1 MQVAHDR
8 AERGR
13 TRRNILSQPQFVGN
27 GHTNSG
33 MEKKSHQLRRTS
45 CAYLNYQGGPNIF
58 PEMIPKNWHE
68 VLPIACSVV
77 RRGIR

>member
-1 MQVAHDR
+1 MIRPSYNTDHIIPHHDYRSTSSQHNTLEMQVAHDR

-33 MEKKSHQLRRTS
+33 MEKKVINCVGL
-45 CAYLNYQGGPNIF
+45 
-58 PEMIPKNWHE
+58 
-68 VLPIACSVV
+68 VV
-77 RRGIR
+77 HI